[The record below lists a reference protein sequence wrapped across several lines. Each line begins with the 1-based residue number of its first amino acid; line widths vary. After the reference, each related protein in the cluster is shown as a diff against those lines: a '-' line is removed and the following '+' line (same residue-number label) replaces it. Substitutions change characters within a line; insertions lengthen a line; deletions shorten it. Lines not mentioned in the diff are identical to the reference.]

1 MKFTIEKNIIVENL
15 ANVVKAIS
23 AKNIIP
29 ILNGIKLELEDDG
42 LYLTASDSE
51 LTIRSFIPNE
61 SINKVENKGSI
72 IIQSKFI
79 LDIIRKLPS
88 DLVNFELMDG
98 LKIRISSDNSQYDLN
113 CLDPKEYP
121 SMKLEEKDKPIIIKG
136 DIFMLRNFKFE
147 YYAPIDK
154 LINSDLLVESYN
166 QFNDV
171 LNYENYTFNSRS
183 VEDEYFKIW
192 LNSVD
197 FQFETQMDKG
207 KVELNFGMSSSE
219 NKIKDKNKLINLFKT
234 ILGEVIDDINDQLS
248 RGKLTNAVPKD
259 QYLTVEDGY
268 FYIRLDGEK
277 TVNIEYVPL
286 CFDKDLDTEQMDGII
301 SDIEISFE

>member
-1 MKFTIEKNIIVENL
+1 
-15 ANVVKAIS
+15 
-23 AKNIIP
+23 
-29 ILNGIKLELEDDG
+29 
-42 LYLTASDSE
+42 
-51 LTIRSFIPNE
+51 
-61 SINKVENKGSI
+61 
-72 IIQSKFI
+72 
-79 LDIIRKLPS
+79 
-88 DLVNFELMDG
+88 
-98 LKIRISSDNSQYDLN
+98 
-113 CLDPKEYP
+113 
-121 SMKLEEKDKPIIIKG
+121 
-136 DIFMLRNFKFE
+136 MLRNFKFE

-219 NKIKDKNKLINLFKT
+219 NEIKDKNKLINLFKT

-286 CFDKDLDTEQMDGII
+286 CFNKDLDTEQMDGII